1 MRRCRLQH
9 TICSIC
15 CLDEALKAAGAEL
28 DVETIQGVVKRKR
41 ERNKNKQKP
50 RHGRGLGKPHELAL
64 PSLRPRLKV
73 VGDYLFIPSTGTC
86 TQLKTTIKLLVL
98 ENMPGPYRSYNLFSV
113 QAKLNILRKFLQR
126 YTWGPKEDIK
136 RCLNV
141 YENIAADV
149 YDRELHEKR
158 SDCKKLYREDKEE
171 WKKHRAS
178 WCRNVEYWSSLCDI
192 WSKQKWEQIS
202 STNRENQSKEG
213 PVIHH
218 VGGSRS
224 MYQHMQSLV

>member
-50 RHGRGLGKPHELAL
+50 RRGRGLGKPHELAL

-141 YENIAADV
+141 YENIAVDV

-178 WCRNVEYWSSLCDI
+178 
-192 WSKQKWEQIS
+192 
-202 STNRENQSKEG
+202 
-213 PVIHH
+213 
-218 VGGSRS
+218 
-224 MYQHMQSLV
+224 